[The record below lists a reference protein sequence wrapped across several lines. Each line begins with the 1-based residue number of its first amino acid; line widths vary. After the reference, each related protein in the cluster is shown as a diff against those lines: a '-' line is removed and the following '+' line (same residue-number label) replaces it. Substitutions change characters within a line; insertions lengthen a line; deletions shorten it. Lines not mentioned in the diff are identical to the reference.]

1 MKACKKT
8 SILFASLAVLAM
20 VALCLVIAPTV
31 AAAETNAS
39 SEFTLR
45 KGAANNFVYSA
56 QFTDLTEANAELVFG
71 VSDDLV
77 SYWAVAANVLDG
89 KVELKSN
96 DTVLKSAQ
104 YTFGEGKSF
113 ALTVVVN
120 EGIVKVFVDGSNV
133 AAITCKVEGYEGGKV
148 GVRKADS
155 TVVNEQFASTDTLDG
170 DIFCNGYSVLKV
182 INVTDGHY
190 KLSSSQY
197 SMKGGV
203 LTVSPEYLK
212 TLESDTEY
220 TFRVVTSFTD
230 FDFKLTTDFTPTT
243 AISVR
248 NKYYR
253 GSEVTIELSGSAV
266 VHKLLI
272 DGKEVQ
278 FTQSGNKVVIATETI
293 DTLSAGQHNAKLYTD
308 IGRPEATFNVSE
320 RLETLTEIEPE
331 ATHTF
336 FWIDIAIFAALI
348 LAYVAFTVIKKTD
361 ILNKLKKKK

>member
-1 MKACKKT
+1 MKVCKKT
-8 SILFASLAVLAM
+8 KVLFTTLAILTLAI
-20 VALCLVIAPTV
+20 LCLGFVPTV
-31 AAAETNAS
+31 AFAADSGN
-39 SEFTLR
+39 EFTLR
-45 KGAANNFVYSA
+45 KGNANNFVYSA
-56 QFTDLTEANAELVFG
+56 EFTDVSVATNAELVFG

-77 SYWAVAANVLDG
+77 SYWAVAANVADG
-89 KVELKSN
+89 KLELRSN

-104 YTFGEGKSF
+104 YAF
-113 ALTVVVN
+113 AAEQLKLTVVVN

-133 AAITCKVEGYEGGKV
+133 AAITCKVDGYEGGKV

-155 TVVNEQFASTDTLDG
+155 SVVNEQFASTDTPDG

-190 KLSSSQY
+190 KLLSSQY

-212 TLESDTEY
+212 TLEADTEY

-248 NKYYR
+248 DKYYR
-253 GSEVTIELSGSAV
+253 GSEVTLELSGSVV

-272 DGKEVQ
+272 DGKEVE
-278 FTQSGNKVVIATETI
+278 FTQTGNRVVISSETI
-293 DTLSAGQHNAKLYTD
+293 DNLSSGQHKAKLYTD
-308 IGRPEATFNVSE
+308 IGRPEANFTVSE

-336 FWIDIAIFAALI
+336 FWIDIAIFGALI
-348 LAYVAFTVIKKTD
+348 LAYVAFTVVKKA
-361 ILNKLKKKK
+361 KKK